1 MNLDTKNNPAD
12 SAASNRHTLSSLSN
26 PNPNPLPSRSPRSRL
41 KLEAPWIIL
50 IALLLSTLVA
60 SYQSYQRA
68 KVEAQSR
75 YTESARAA
83 QLNFVAALQ
92 SSVDLVE
99 GATALVT
106 AVPKIES
113 SQLNVFFN
121 AHSDANHEYQG
132 LVRTIYSSVDP
143 TNPLLFSRGY
153 DAAPDGDLRG
163 SADLNVNVKVSASDN
178 DDGDILQHPAVIK
191 AIALADASQK
201 MVFTDA
207 LQVAKTNLAPPN
219 LAQPHRQPGTSP
231 AMVAFVIPVFAAQP
245 LPPTNMG
252 SSVAI
257 PTKQGAL
264 LGHFISI
271 VRLNDVVAYIDANFG
286 HRLSLALMSN
296 NQMIYSDTKP
306 TSQGAPAYS
315 QLFDINSGQRLW
327 NLRVDSTP
335 LLEKELSS
343 DTPRV
348 ILLVGMLGTLLLTGL
363 IWLLTRLREQAETLA
378 ARITDKLQDQ
388 VKFTEDLIEFNP
400 NPIFRKDAEGR
411 FTAVNR
417 AWEQLSGRNRRDV
430 LGKTNQD
437 FTNANVAL
445 PTDLVEHDLITTDF
459 STAGADYEVNE
470 VFISNADG
478 QRFETII
485 SKQVLRRADGAI
497 DGLIGTITDISQK
510 KKLEQDLAQQ
520 REQLDLVIRSSQ
532 QGIWDIELKPG
543 GRTYFSER
551 FFEMLGYR
559 SQLQLTNTD
568 WRAQLHPEDVPRF
581 AQEMVRHFKKET
593 PFFDNEVR
601 VRKQNGEYIWIRARA
616 VAQFNPE
623 GRATRFVGSISDI
636 SDSKAVESTMR
647 EANVRIVEAARA
659 KEAFLATMSHEI
671 RTPLNGVLG
680 MAGLLSDTPLN
691 DEQRDYIRLI
701 RASGDTLLR
710 LIDDVLDFSK
720 IESGRMTL
728 EAIPI
733 EITTLVEEAFD
744 LVAEKAREKQIAL
757 IYDIREDV
765 PFYILGDATRIRQI
779 LLNMLSNAL
788 KFTAH
793 GEIKLTITAK
803 RTSDGKLELEG
814 RVKDTGI
821 GIPADQ
827 LAKLFQP
834 FTQADAST
842 TRKYGGT
849 GLGLAIIRRLTQLMN
864 GDVRAE
870 SEVGCGSTFI
880 FTIATQAARGP
891 LSPYMQRNVID
902 FVGKQLLVVES
913 RVSRHAGMRHFL
925 NYWGFQATI
934 VLPEDAATALHAAP
948 QTDIIM
954 TDLVLPSEEG
964 YSLQKVM
971 NTIDA
976 TRVARYAQPIVSIL
990 LSTFSRQELQQRNI
1004 IPPVQ
1009 YDIFLLRP
1017 CGKPRMF
1024 DALMRGVLHELNADA
1039 GNHSAQTYKQIHT
1052 QPETSASALT
1062 SAAAT
1067 TTAGPLST
1075 NSVSTDQRK
1084 SGRDRAAF
1092 DTTAL
1097 LVPLQMSQPTLN
1109 ILVAEDN
1116 EINQRVIVGMLK
1128 NLNQN
1133 VSLVENGR
1141 LAVAA
1146 VVASVAAALD
1156 HGVNTPFDLILM
1168 DIHMPELDGVS
1179 AMREIR
1185 SYFHAH
1191 LQGQN
1196 CPPIVAMTAHAMA
1209 GDREHY
1215 LESGMDD
1222 YLSKPIKMANL
1233 LKLLTR
1239 LNNDFNNSHIDPKL
1253 PSVAIGTPL
1262 EKKTIMKTDA
1272 INLAPPMAITISN
1285 PDTLPILDKEQLE
1298 DLRYLPAVPNA
1309 SQSNGKTDSV
1319 GSLISLFQ
1327 TKARERMTLMGSYIV
1342 QEDWKQLSEVAHSLR
1357 GASASMGFPRVA
1369 LLCKDLELASRQF
1382 ATAASAANTSAGTI
1396 NQDDTNLTADATVVQ
1411 KISEIFELIQMH
1423 YSEAETAL
1431 SHWLREA

>member
-1 MNLDTKNNPAD
+1 M
-12 SAASNRHTLSSLSN
+12 
-26 PNPNPLPSRSPRSRL
+26 PLPGNPRSRL

-50 IALLLSTLVA
+50 IALLLSTFIA

-68 KVEAQSR
+68 KVEAQMR
-75 YTESARAA
+75 YAESARAA
-83 QLNFVAALQ
+83 QLNFVVALQ
-92 SSVDLVE
+92 RSVDLME
-99 GATALVT
+99 SATALVA
-106 AVPKIES
+106 AVPKIEW
-113 SQLNVFFN
+113 SQLNGFFN
-121 AHSDANHEYQG
+121 AQTDASHQYYG
-132 LVRTIYSSVDP
+132 LVRTVYKSVDP
-143 TNPLLFSRGY
+143 SNPLSFNRDY
-153 DAAPDGDLRG
+153 DPIPDSGVSG
-163 SADLNVNVKVSASDN
+163 GGGGGVSASASSN
-178 DDGDILQHPAVIK
+178 DASDLLQHPAIVK
-191 AIALADASQK
+191 AIALADTSKK
-201 MVFTDA
+201 MVFTD
-207 LQVAKTNLAPPN
+207 LMQFAKNDLTPTNLMQPNNQSGTPP
-219 LAQPHRQPGTSP
+219 AI
-231 AMVAFVIPVFAAQP
+231 VAFVIPVFAAQP
-245 LPPTNMG
+245 LSPNYIG
-252 SSVAI
+252 GGGAI

-264 LGHFISI
+264 LGHFISF
-271 VRLNDVVAYIDANFG
+271 VRLNDIVGYINANFG
-286 HRLSLALMSN
+286 NRLSLALMSN
-296 NQMIYSDTKP
+296 SQMIYSDAKP
-306 TSQGAPAYS
+306 TSTGAPAYS
-315 QLFDINSGQRLW
+315 QLFDINSGQQLW

-343 DTPRV
+343 DAPRA

-400 NPIFRKDAEGR
+400 NPIFRKDASGR

-430 LGKTNQD
+430 LGKTHQD
-437 FTNANVAL
+437 FTNEGETLSA
-445 PTDLVEHDLITTDF
+445 DLVDHDLTKTDF
-459 STAGADYEVNE
+459 STSNADYEVNE

-478 QRFETII
+478 QPFETII

-510 KKLEQDLAQQ
+510 KKLEQELAQQ

-559 SQLQLTNTD
+559 SQSQLTSTD
-568 WRAQLHPEDVPRF
+568 WRAQLHPEDVERF
-581 AQEMVRHFKKET
+581 GQEMVRHFKKET
-593 PFFDNEVR
+593 PFFDCEVR
-601 VRKQNGEYIWIRARA
+601 VRKQSGEYIWIRARA
-616 VAQFNPE
+616 VAQFNSE
-623 GRATRFVGSISDI
+623 GRTTRFVGSISDI
-636 SDSKAVESTMR
+636 SDSKAVESAMR

-680 MAGLLSDTPLN
+680 MAGLLSETPLN

-728 EAIPI
+728 EAIPV
-733 EITTLVEEAFD
+733 EIITVVEEAFD

-765 PFYILGDATRIRQI
+765 PFYILGDGTRIRQI

-788 KFTAH
+788 KFTEH

-870 SEVGCGSTFI
+870 SEEGQGSTFI
-880 FTIATQAARGP
+880 FTITTQAARGP
-891 LSPYMQRNVID
+891 LSPYMQRNVMD

-925 NYWGFQATI
+925 SYWGFQVTI
-934 VLPEDAATALHAAP
+934 VLPEDAARALHAAP
-948 QTDIIM
+948 QTDIVM
-954 TDLVLPSEEG
+954 SDLVLPSRDG
-964 YSLQKVM
+964 DALQNM
-971 NTIDA
+971 IDTLDA
-976 TRVARYAQPIVSIL
+976 ARAARQTYPIVSIL
-990 LSTFSRQELQQRNI
+990 LSTFSRQDLQQHNI
-1004 IPPVQ
+1004 MSPVRH
-1009 YDIFLLRP
+1009 DIFLLRP

-1024 DALMRGVLHELNADA
+1024 DALMRGILRELNAETGNQSVQTNGQIHRPALSAAFAANSGAATPLTITEPVRLSETPIDQRENGRDVPEA
-1039 GNHSAQTYKQIHT
+1039 GNN
-1052 QPETSASALT
+1052 AL
-1062 SAAAT
+1062 
-1067 TTAGPLST
+1067 PL
-1075 NSVSTDQRK
+1075 
-1084 SGRDRAAF
+1084 
-1092 DTTAL
+1092 
-1097 LVPLQMSQPTLN
+1097 PLQVAQKALN

-1116 EINQRVIVGMLK
+1116 EINQRVIFGMLK

-1146 VVASVAAALD
+1146 VIASFAAAPNND
-1156 HGVNTPFDLILM
+1156 IYKPFDLILM

-1179 AMREIR
+1179 AMHEIR
-1185 SYFHAH
+1185 GYFHNC
-1191 LQGQN
+1191 LQRQR

-1209 GDREHY
+1209 GDREYY

-1222 YLSKPIKMANL
+1222 YLSKPIKKAHL
-1233 LKLLTR
+1233 FKLLAR
-1239 LNNDFNNSHIDPKL
+1239 LSTDRAKRRTNDAVIGAAVGTSLETKATMSANTMNIIPPLAIAVSDPGK
-1253 PSVAIGTPL
+1253 
-1262 EKKTIMKTDA
+1262 
-1272 INLAPPMAITISN
+1272 
-1285 PDTLPILDKEQLE
+1285 LPILDKEQLE
-1298 DLRYLPAVPNA
+1298 DLRYLPALPST
-1309 SQSNGKTDSV
+1309 SQGNGEIEPV

-1327 TKARERMTLMGSYIV
+1327 TKAAERMTRMESYIA
-1342 QEDWKQLSEVAHSLR
+1342 QQDWKQLSEVAHSLR

-1382 ATAASAANTSAGTI
+1382 ATPAATATNAI
-1396 NQDDTNLTADATVVQ
+1396 NQQISGPNADAHSIQ
-1411 KISEIFELIQMH
+1411 KLSEIFELIQQH
-1423 YSEAETAL
+1423 YSEADIAL
-1431 SHWLREA
+1431 SQWLGEG